1 MASFQSSKINPVRL
15 HTSQIKFFLILIA
28 MAAFMLLP
36 LIFILFNAFKPMDE
50 LFAFPPRFLVHRPTM
65 ANFHA
70 LFSAMTVTGVP
81 VDRFLLNSIVTG
93 TLTVIF
99 TIVISISAGYALS
112 KKKFKLKKFLFEV
125 NTLALM
131 FVPIAVSIP
140 RYIVIVQLGL
150 IDQFFAHILPMLAM
164 PVGLFLIKQFVDQ
177 VPDSLLE
184 AAQIDGANDWFII
197 KKVVYPM
204 TKPAIATVAI
214 LAFQAAWNST
224 EASSMY
230 IDQENLRTFAFYMST
245 LAAPNVVAGMGMAA
259 ASALIMFIPN
269 LIIFIIMQGQVMN
282 TMAHSGLK

>member
-1 MASFQSSKINPVRL
+1 M
-15 HTSQIKFFLILIA
+15 ILIP
-28 MAAFMLLP
+28 MAAFMILP
-36 LIFILFNAFKPMDE
+36 LVFILFNAFKPLDE
-50 LFAFPPRFLVHRPTM
+50 LFAFPPRFLVHRPTWD
-65 ANFHA
+65 NFHS

-81 VDRFLLNSIVTG
+81 VDRFLLNSIVVAS
-93 TLTVIF
+93 LTVVF
-99 TIVISISAGYALS
+99 TIAISISAGYALS
-112 KKKFKLKKFLFEV
+112 KKKFKLKKFLFEI

-140 RYIVIVQLGL
+140 RYIIIVQLGL
-150 IDQFFAHILPMLAM
+150 IDQFITHVLPMLAM

-197 KKVVYPM
+197 RKIVYPM
-204 TKPAIATVAI
+204 AKPAIATVAI
-214 LAFQAAWNST
+214 LAFQAAWNNT
-224 EASSMY
+224 EVSAMY

-269 LIIFIIMQGQVMN
+269 LIIFIVMQSQVMN

>member
-1 MASFQSSKINPVRL
+1 MSSFQSSKINPARL
-15 HTSQIKFFLILIA
+15 HKSQIKFFLILIP
-28 MAAFMLLP
+28 MAAFMILP
-36 LIFILFNAFKPMDE
+36 LVFILFNAFKPMDE
-50 LFAFPPRFLVHRPTM
+50 LFAFPPRFLVHRPTF
-65 ANFHA
+65 ANFNA
-70 LFSAMTVTGVP
+70 LFSAMTVTGTP
-81 VDRFLLNSIVTG
+81 VDRFLLNSIIAAL
-93 TLTVIF
+93 LTVFF
-99 TIVISISAGYALS
+99 TIAVNISAGYALS
-112 KKKFKLKKFLFEV
+112 KKKFRLKKFLFEV

-140 RYIVIVQLGL
+140 RYIIIVQLGL
-150 IDQFFAHILPMLAM
+150 IDQFFAHVLPMLAM
-164 PVGLFLIKQFVDQ
+164 PVGLFLMKQFIDQ

-184 AAQIDGANDWFII
+184 AAQMDGANDWFII
-197 KKVVYPM
+197 RKIIYPM

-230 IDQENLRTFAFYMST
+230 IDQESLRTFAFYMST

-269 LIIFIIMQGQVMN
+269 LIIFIVMQSQVMN